1 MEGIYECD
9 PLCLTPFSP
18 ASGLQSPLGQLSFCE
33 DIYLE
38 EEQRLSRKV
47 IILFIKID
55 FQPHSSERIE
65 RSELWWREGFGS
77 WGGVSYAGGGCMVI
91 FFGLPPGNAIT
102 PADLQLYPTVAGA
115 VVPIYNL
122 NGVTD
127 LVLSLEPREGR
138 LGFCTS

>member
-1 MEGIYECD
+1 
-9 PLCLTPFSP
+9 
-18 ASGLQSPLGQLSFCE
+18 
-33 DIYLE
+33 
-38 EEQRLSRKV
+38 
-47 IILFIKID
+47 
-55 FQPHSSERIE
+55 
-65 RSELWWREGFGS
+65 
-77 WGGVSYAGGGCMVI
+77 MVI